1 MWIDYEEI
9 RRMSDNIRAL
19 CGDDQDTFLD
29 TLDGET
35 DAMDILGALI
45 KERNEMLGNEAAL
58 KELAKQYK
66 ERADRMNAK
75 ADAIAQTMGHLL
87 DAMGERKVQHPFAP
101 VRRTKPR
108 ARVVIEDEHQIPSQL
123 MKVKKSPDLTAIKA
137 QMDAGEYVPGA
148 AIALGNEGVTVRSK

>member
-1 MWIDYEEI
+1 MWIDYQEI
-9 RRMSDNIRAL
+9 RRMADNIRAM

-35 DAMDILGALI
+35 DAMDILGTLI
-45 KERNEMLGNEAAL
+45 KERNEVLGNEAAL

-87 DAMGERKVQHPFAP
+87 DAMGERKVQHPFAT
-101 VRRTKPR
+101 VSRTKPR
-108 ARVVIEDEHQIPSQL
+108 ARVVIEDEHQIPTQL

-148 AIALGNEGVTVRSK
+148 AIVLGNEGVTVRSK

>member
-66 ERADRMNAK
+66 ERADKMNAK

-87 DAMGERKVQHPFAP
+87 DAMGERKVQHPFAT
-101 VRRTKPR
+101 VSRTKPR

-148 AIALGNEGVTVRSK
+148 AIVLGNEGVTVRSK

>member
-9 RRMSDNIRAL
+9 RRMSDNIRAM

-35 DAMDILGALI
+35 DAMDILGTLI
-45 KERNEMLGNEAAL
+45 KERNEVLGNEAAL

-66 ERADRMNAK
+66 ERADKMNAK

-87 DAMGERKVQHPFAP
+87 DAMGERKVQHPFAT
-101 VRRTKPR
+101 VSRTKPR
-108 ARVVIEDEHQIPSQL
+108 ARVVIEDEHQIPTQL

>member
-1 MWIDYEEI
+1 MWINYEDI
-9 RRMSDNIRAL
+9 RRMSDNIRAMV
-19 CGDDQDTFLD
+19 GDDDDTFLD

-45 KERNEMLGNEAAL
+45 KERNEVLGNEAAL

-75 ADAIAQTMGHLL
+75 ADAIAQTMGHIL
-87 DAMGERKVQHPFAP
+87 DAMGERKVQHPFAT
-101 VRRTKPR
+101 VSRTKPR
-108 ARVVIEDEHQIPSQL
+108 ARVVIEDEHQIPTQL

>member
-9 RRMSDNIRAL
+9 RRMSDNIRAM

-87 DAMGERKVQHPFAP
+87 DAMGERKVQHPFAT
-101 VRRTKPR
+101 VSRTKAR
-108 ARVVIEDEHQIPSQL
+108 ARVVIEDEHQIPTQL

-148 AIALGNEGVTVRSK
+148 AIVLGNEGVTVRSK

>member
-66 ERADRMNAK
+66 ERADKMNAK

-87 DAMGERKVQHPFAP
+87 DAMGERKVQHPFAT
-101 VRRTKPR
+101 VSRTKPR

-123 MKVKKSPDLTAIKA
+123 MKTKKSPDLTAIKA

>member
-35 DAMDILGALI
+35 DAMDILGTLI
-45 KERNEMLGNEAAL
+45 KERNEVLGNEAAL
-58 KELAKQYK
+58 KKLAKQYK

-87 DAMGERKVQHPFAP
+87 DAMGERKVQHPFAT
-101 VRRTKPR
+101 VSRTKPR
-108 ARVVIEDEHQIPSQL
+108 ARVVIEDEHQIPTQL
-123 MKVKKSPDLTAIKA
+123 MKTKKSPDLTAIKA

>member
-9 RRMSDNIRAL
+9 RRMSDNIRAM

-35 DAMDILGALI
+35 DAMDILGTLI

-87 DAMGERKVQHPFAP
+87 DAMGERKVQHPFAT
-101 VRRTKPR
+101 VSRTKAR
-108 ARVVIEDEHQIPSQL
+108 ARVVIEDEHQIPTQL

-148 AIALGNEGVTVRSK
+148 AIALGNEGVTVRVK

>member
-1 MWIDYEEI
+1 
-9 RRMSDNIRAL
+9 MSDNIRAM

-87 DAMGERKVQHPFAP
+87 DAMGERKVQHPFAT
-101 VRRTKPR
+101 VSRTKAR
-108 ARVVIEDEHQIPSQL
+108 ARVVIEDEHQIPTQL